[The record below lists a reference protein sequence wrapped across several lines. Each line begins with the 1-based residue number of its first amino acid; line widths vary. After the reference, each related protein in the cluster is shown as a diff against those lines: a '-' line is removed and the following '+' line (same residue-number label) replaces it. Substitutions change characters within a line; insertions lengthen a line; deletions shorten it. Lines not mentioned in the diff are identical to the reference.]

1 MKNIVKWTGII
12 KAIICLV
19 PLLTGVFGLSGEVA
33 AAEDTVAVTLH
44 KKKMDE
50 FPNKEIA
57 NTGKEMSEFSHYEG
71 LPGVTFTAWDITA
84 DFYSQLA
91 LTGNE
96 SDAEV
101 KMKTENLIKTFVL
114 NKTKA
119 ISKATAITND
129 NGDATFSA
137 LAKRAAGGIYTVY
150 YFEETLPT
158 GYTEYSNPTILVLP
172 AMDGTTELET
182 IHLYP
187 KNKIDDKEKPE
198 KILVDDQ
205 GNKLPDVPAG
215 ETFYTFEVGKLIK
228 YKASFTFPSQIGE
241 ILTESGEEQTRY
253 SKFAFVDQLSKTGIK
268 FEGISKVVVGGV
280 ELTGAELTTFY
291 SYMTMTPKNTVSPY
305 SDYAGF
311 TLAANLN
318 AETSITNAT
327 EYAKSKATAEYLK
340 QFAGKKLDIIYGVSM
355 TEFTAVDQ
363 EINNNLVVEMTRDGD
378 TNDDRTILTPPPGFG
393 TGGHKFLKHESGKED
408 QALVGAEFVV
418 IRENGGK
425 KEYLKQDV
433 VGGAP
438 TWVEVPSDSNLA
450 AATKFISGDDGKI
463 EVKGLEKGSYFLRE
477 TKAPNGFVKLKDDVP
492 FEIKNGSYA
501 ESTTLKIPN
510 VSHGGFLPS
519 TGGKGIVAFIVLGLG
534 LMLIAITKY
543 RNVREQTV

>member
-1 MKNIVKWTGII
+1 MKNKVKWTGLIT
-12 KAIICLV
+12 AIICLV
-19 PLLTGVFGLSGEVA
+19 PLLTGVLGLSENAA

-50 FPNKEIA
+50 FPNKEIE
-57 NTGKEMSEFSHYEG
+57 NTGKEMNEFSHYEG
-71 LPGVTFTAWDITA
+71 LPGVTFTAWDITE

-101 KMKTENLIKTFVL
+101 KTKTENLMKTFVL

-119 ISKATAITND
+119 TSKGTATTNSS
-129 NGDATFSA
+129 GDATFSA

-150 YFEETLPT
+150 YFEETLPA

-172 AMDGTTELET
+172 AMDGATELDT

-198 KILVDDQ
+198 KILVDDE
-205 GNKLPDVPAG
+205 GNKLPDVPSG
-215 ETFYTFEVGKLIK
+215 ETFYTFEVGQLIN

-241 ILTESGEEQTRY
+241 ILTDNGTEQTRY
-253 SKFAFVDQLSKTGIK
+253 SKFAFVDQLSKTGVK

-291 SYMTMTPKNTVSPY
+291 NYMTMTPKNTDSPY

-318 AETSITNAT
+318 AETSVTNAT

-340 QFAGKKLDIIYGVSM
+340 QFAGKKLEVTYGVRM

-363 EINNNLVVEMTRDGD
+363 EINNNLVVEMTRDGNTED
-378 TNDDRTILTPPPGFG
+378 NRSIVTPPPGFG
-393 TGGHKFLKHESGKED
+393 TGGHKFLKHEVNKEN
-408 QALVGAEFVV
+408 QTLAGAEFIVV
-418 IRENGGK
+418 RDNKGTE
-425 KEYLKQDV
+425 EYLKQTV
-433 VGGAP
+433 KGGTP
-438 TWVEVPSDSNLA
+438 IWVTDLSDAKKFTTLA
-450 AATKFISGDDGKI
+450 DGKI
-463 EVKGLEKGSYFLRE
+463 EVTGLEKGSYFLRE

-501 ESTTLKIPN
+501 DSTTLKVPN
-510 VSHGGFLPS
+510 VSQGGFLPS
-519 TGGKGIVAFIVLGLG
+519 TGGKGIIAFLVVGLG

-543 RNVREQTV
+543 RNVREQAV

>member
-1 MKNIVKWTGII
+1 MKNKVKWTGLIT
-12 KAIICLV
+12 AIICLV
-19 PLLTGVFGLSGEVA
+19 PLLTGLLGLSENAA

-57 NTGKEMSEFSHYEG
+57 NTGKEMNEFSHYEG
-71 LPGVTFTAWDITA
+71 LPGVTFTAWDITE

-101 KMKTENLIKTFVL
+101 KTKTENLMKTFVL
-114 NKTKA
+114 NTTKA
-119 ISKATAITND
+119 TSKGTATTNSS
-129 NGDATFSA
+129 GDATFSA
-137 LAKRAAGGIYTVY
+137 LAKRAAGGVYTVY

-172 AMDGTTELET
+172 AMDGTTELDT

-198 KILVDDQ
+198 KILVDDE
-205 GNKLPDVPAG
+205 GNKLPDVPTG
-215 ETFYTFEVGKLIK
+215 ETFYMFEVGQLIN

-241 ILTESGEEQTRY
+241 ILTDNGAEQTRY
-253 SKFAFVDQLSKTGIK
+253 SKFAFVDQLSKTGVK
-268 FEGISKVVVGGV
+268 FEGISKIVVGGV

-291 SYMTMTPKNTVSPY
+291 NYMTMTPKNTDSPY

-318 AETSITNAT
+318 AETSVTNAT

-340 QFAGKKLDIIYGVSM
+340 QFAGKKLEVTYGVRM

-363 EINNNLVVEMTRDGD
+363 EINNNLVVEMTRDGNTED
-378 TNDDRTILTPPPGFG
+378 NRSIVTPPPGFG
-393 TGGHKFLKHESGKED
+393 TGGHKFLKHEVNKEN
-408 QALVGAEFVV
+408 QTLAGAEFIVV
-418 IRENGGK
+418 RDNKGTE
-425 KEYLKQDV
+425 EYLKQTMK
-433 VGGAP
+433 GGTP
-438 TWVEVPSDSNLA
+438 IWVTDLSDAKKFTTLA
-450 AATKFISGDDGKI
+450 DGKI
-463 EVKGLEKGSYFLRE
+463 EVTGLEKGSYFLRE

-501 ESTTLKIPN
+501 DSTTLKVPN
-510 VSHGGFLPS
+510 ASQGGFLPS
-519 TGGKGIVAFIVLGLG
+519 TGGKGIIAFLVVGLG

-543 RNVREQTV
+543 RNVREQAV